1 MRDGGGW
8 PPLVDALISAAILVG
23 IAALALDL
31 ARKLALGLLL
41 ILAASC
47 AA

>member
-8 PPLVDALISAAILVG
+8 PPLVDALLSAAVLVG
-23 IAALALDL
+23 LAALPLDL
-31 ARKLALGLLL
+31 MRDLALGLLL

>member
-1 MRDGGGW
+1 MRDGSGW
-8 PPLVDALISAAILVG
+8 PPLVDALLSAAALVG
-23 IAALALDL
+23 LAALALDL
-31 ARKLALGLLL
+31 VRDLALGLLL